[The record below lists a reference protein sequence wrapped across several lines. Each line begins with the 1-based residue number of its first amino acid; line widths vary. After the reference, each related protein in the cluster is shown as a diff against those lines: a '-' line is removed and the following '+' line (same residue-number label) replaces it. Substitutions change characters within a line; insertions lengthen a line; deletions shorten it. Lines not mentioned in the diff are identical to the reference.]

1 MTTANASIA
10 DAGTG
15 RTATAARAAI
25 ACALASALAPGAA
38 AAPALAATAGRPGA
52 PLTEHAAAR
61 PVGAMSEGEAVLIAR
76 THLGI
81 APEDVFDIDCDLV
94 THRGGLC
101 WEVEIEALGSL
112 VEHHVLLDARDGT
125 VVAAWDD

>member
-10 DAGTG
+10 TANVRTN
-15 RTATAARAAI
+15 RTATAAI

-38 AAPALAATAGRPGA
+38 AAPALAATTGRPDA
-52 PLTEHAAAR
+52 TLIDYAQAR
-61 PVGAMSEGEAVLIAR
+61 PVGTMSEGEAVLIAQ

-81 APEDVFDIDCDLV
+81 GPEDVFDIDRDIV
-94 THRGGLC
+94 THRGDLC

-112 VEHHVLLDARDGT
+112 VEHHALLDARDGE
-125 VVAAWDD
+125 VVVAWDD